1 MESAVEALIYTYTEA
16 PTGHSQ
22 ALPCLWLLQNLVECS
37 CGVNK
42 KLIPLFILISDPC
55 QTSEALKNVL
65 IPFLIYQEQLP
76 SPGLAHV
83 QSHSVSTQ

>member
-1 MESAVEALIYTYTEA
+1 MESAVEALSYTEA
-16 PTGHSQ
+16 PAGHNH
-22 ALPCLWLLQNLVECS
+22 ALPCLSLFRNLVECS
-37 CGVNK
+37 CGLNK

-55 QTSEALKNVL
+55 QTLEALRNLL
-65 IPFLIYQEQLP
+65 IPFLFIRNSFQ